1 MTNSAHCN
9 QSGRVILL
17 LCTLLA
23 VAADTPD
30 TAIRKV
36 RQGLQHYRNNAFE
49 EAETAFAEAS
59 EEAPENPVITFDKAC
74 AARAAGDVD
83 QARSLFRKAAAAK
96 DPRLSVKSH
105 YNLGCLEADMAREKL
120 GEDPL
125 AAVGE
130 AREEAINL
138 MLTSVRHYRDA
149 LRIDAQHKGARHN
162 LELIRLYIKHI
173 QSQWAERDKQKARD
187 EKNLLQFLKMI
198 EDRETEIRATTRFL
212 NDEADSVSKR
222 KAIADLI
229 DAQRTLQEELEP
241 LKQKISQELQAPQQ
255 QTAPSST
262 GQTDPANE
270 QNQQAEKL
278 LHALADEAG
287 KQMIA
292 AADALQ
298 SKDFEAAEQS
308 ETESLNQLNQVYM
321 VVAPYPSLLQR
332 AIQQQ
337 QSMVP
342 QASDETVETDGDSES
357 SGDENDTS
365 DAGELEVG
373 EHEAVAQAE
382 QQSRISDWAQV
393 LPLKAEQAL
402 PAMKQQLDAISQTAE
417 NAEPE
422 QADGESEEGEAP
434 GDEDQVE
441 LTEEQKAAKQQQEQM
456 QEQLKQMEGLV
467 KSMELAVEL
476 GPEAEEHSRTAHQK
490 LLSKD
495 VSAAGPEQKE
505 TLRILKEIAEP
516 LKQDPPP
523 EQDQQNQDQNQQQD
537 DQQQNQN
544 DKDNQDGDQGQ
555 QQPRQEPSDEEDKSK
570 EQQDEKRQDRQ
581 SEQKKQ
587 QAESVLRQARERERK
602 HREMQKQIQA
612 ILGRAIKVDKDW

>member
-1 MTNSAHCN
+1 
-9 QSGRVILL
+9 
-17 LCTLLA
+17 
-23 VAADTPD
+23 
-30 TAIRKV
+30 
-36 RQGLQHYRNNAFE
+36 
-49 EAETAFAEAS
+49 
-59 EEAPENPVITFDKAC
+59 
-74 AARAAGDVD
+74 
-83 QARSLFRKAAAAK
+83 
-96 DPRLSVKSH
+96 
-105 YNLGCLEADMAREKL
+105 
-120 GEDPL
+120 
-125 AAVGE
+125 
-130 AREEAINL
+130 
-138 MLTSVRHYRDA
+138 
-149 LRIDAQHKGARHN
+149 
-162 LELIRLYIKHI
+162 
-173 QSQWAERDKQKARD
+173 
-187 EKNLLQFLKMI
+187 
-198 EDRETEIRATTRFL
+198 
-212 NDEADSVSKR
+212 
-222 KAIADLI
+222 
-229 DAQRTLQEELEP
+229 
-241 LKQKISQELQAPQQ
+241 LKQKISQALQASQQ

-262 GQTDPANE
+262 GQTDPAKE

-278 LHALADEAG
+278 LYALADEAG

-292 AADALQ
+292 AADSLQ

-342 QASDETVETDGDSES
+342 QASDETVETDGESES

-365 DAGELEVG
+365 DADEPEVG
-373 EHEAVAQAE
+373 AHEVVAQAE

-402 PAMKQQLDAISQTAE
+402 PAVKQQLDAISQTAD
-417 NAEPE
+417 NAGPAEPE
-422 QADGESEEGEAP
+422 LADGESEEVEAP

-495 VSAAGPEQKE
+495 VFAAGPEQEE